1 MSRMV
6 FCQLLKKDAPGLDAQ
21 SYPGELGQEIF
32 ENISQEAW
40 TQWLNH
46 LTMLINENR
55 LSTADPRH
63 LDTIEQQM
71 RDFLFPAK

>member
-21 SYPGELGQEIF
+21 PYPGELGQDIF
-32 ENISQEAW
+32 TSISQEAW
-40 TQWLNH
+40 TKWLNH

-71 RDFLFPAK
+71 REFLFPGK

>member
-6 FCQLLKKDAPGLDAQ
+6 FCQLLNKEAAGLDTPP
-21 SYPGELGQEIF
+21 YPGELGQQIF

-40 TQWLNH
+40 TRWLNQ
-46 LTMLINENR
+46 LTMIINENR

-63 LDTIEQQM
+63 LDLIEQQM
-71 RDFLFPAK
+71 KNFLFSNS